1 VQQLQDRPVWGW
13 RAGSLDLRYSGQFTA
28 RVWVPARLWGFDSGM
43 VVPDAGVDFVVGPTG
58 PVNIPAYRVTL
69 HRFMVSVP
77 FGS

>member
-1 VQQLQDRPVWGW
+1 
-13 RAGSLDLRYSGQFTA
+13 
-28 RVWVPARLWGFDSGM
+28 M